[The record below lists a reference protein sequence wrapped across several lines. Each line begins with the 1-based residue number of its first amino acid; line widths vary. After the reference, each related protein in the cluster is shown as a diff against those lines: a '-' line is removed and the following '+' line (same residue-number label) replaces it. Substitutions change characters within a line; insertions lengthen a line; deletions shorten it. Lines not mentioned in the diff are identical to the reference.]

1 MTAVWRLPT
10 ATVLS
15 VTEAENPAAAGS
27 DQPRVRIGAYLL
39 AGDPVWLA
47 SSLSRYYGFLDDL
60 VVVAP
65 EDRLGWTGRPIPVDE
80 CLEIVRRLDHRGI
93 ARIVW
98 GSWRDVIDPLRADTA
113 QRQAGIDALG
123 NGVDWVLQVDNDELL
138 PEPEE
143 LLALL
148 GEADRRSLRAVE
160 WPMRVLFRRLAD
172 GSFLQVVGSDG
183 TPRYDYPGPVA
194 VRAGTRVT
202 QARRTEGPLLRAV
215 VRGDTVSRPLLNEL
229 GDGEE
234 RLECLAPEQ
243 AIVHNSWGRDWRAV
257 YRKVTTWGHAS
268 GWRGQLY
275 YWGIW
280 LPAPVTWRVLRD
292 FHPFARGLWPRLG
305 RVAASD
311 GLLSEDR
318 QVR

>member
-1 MTAVWRLPT
+1 M
-10 ATVLS
+10 
-15 VTEAENPAAAGS
+15 TEAENPPAAGAV
-27 DQPRVRIGAYLL
+27 PPGVRVGAYLL

-47 SSLSRYYGFLDDL
+47 SSLSRYYDFLDDL

-65 EDRLGWTGRPIPVDE
+65 EDRLGWMGRPIPVDE
-80 CLEIVRRLDHRGI
+80 CLDIIRRLDERGI

-123 NGVDWVLQVDNDELL
+123 DSVDWVLQVDNDELL
-138 PEPEE
+138 PDPTG

-148 GEADRRSLRAVE
+148 GEAERRSLPAVE

-172 GSFLQVVGSDG
+172 GSFLQVVGSDAA
-183 TPRYDYPGPVA
+183 PRYDYPGPVA
-194 VRAGTRVT
+194 VRAGSKVI
-202 QARRTEGPLLRAV
+202 QARRTQGPWLRAV
-215 VRGDTVSRPLLNEL
+215 VRGDTVSRPLLNDL
-229 GDGEE
+229 ADGEV
-234 RLECLAPEQ
+234 RLECLEPAQ
-243 AIVHNSWGRDWRAV
+243 AIVHNSWGRDRRAV

-275 YWGIW
+275 YWGTW
-280 LPAPVTWRVLRD
+280 LPASVTWRVLRD

-305 RVAASD
+305 RVAAPD
-311 GLLSEDR
+311 GLLSEDL